1 MRVLITGA
9 SGFSGRALYK
19 NLSEKKSCELFTS
32 DMVSTAKLNNYTH
45 CDLLDQGNVNA
56 LLLKVKPDVIYH
68 LAGTFSND
76 YERDYAANVSVP
88 KNILESVKEVAKECR
103 VMLIGS
109 AAEYGI
115 VENSENPIKE
125 TRTLRPA
132 SVYGLTK
139 VYQTYLM
146 KYYVNAF
153 DLDIIMARPFNFYGE
168 GMSETQFVGRVYR
181 QIRALKKGE
190 IKKITVGNLD
200 SGRDYIP
207 IDDTVSHYITIMER
221 GKKGEIYNVGYGVP
235 MRTGVL
241 LNKILDEENIDDK
254 FIEIAKS
261 ERDNIY
267 DVSQVYADINKLE
280 ELG

>member
-19 NLSEKKSCELFTS
+19 NLSNKKSYELFTS
-32 DMVSTAKLNNYTH
+32 DMVSTSTLNNYSC
-45 CDLLDQGNVNA
+45 CDLLDQKSVKE
-56 LLLKVKPDVIYH
+56 LLLKAKPNFIYH
-68 LAGTFSND
+68 LAGTFSNE
-76 YERDYAANVSVP
+76 YERDYAANVLVP
-88 KNILESVKEVAKECR
+88 KNILEVVREVAKECR
-103 VMLIGS
+103 VMLVGS

-115 VENSENPIKE
+115 VANSENPIKE
-125 TRTLRPA
+125 TRALRPA

-146 KYYVNAF
+146 QYYFNAF

-168 GMSETQFVGRVYR
+168 GMSDTQFVGRVYR
-181 QIRALKKGE
+181 QIRALQKGE

-207 IDDTVSHYITIMER
+207 IDDTIKHYITIMEC
-221 GKKGEIYNVGYGVP
+221 GKKGEIYNVGNGVP
-235 MRTGVL
+235 MKTGVL
-241 LNKILDEENIDDK
+241 LNKILDEENVDNK
-254 FIEIAKS
+254 FIEVAKS

-267 DVSQVYADINKLE
+267 DVSQVYADIEKLK

>member
-1 MRVLITGA
+1 MRILITGA

-19 NLSEKKSCELFTS
+19 TLSEKNSYELFTS
-32 DMVSTAKLNNYTH
+32 DIVPSSNLNNYTC
-45 CDLLDQGNVNA
+45 CDLLDPKNA
-56 LLLKVKPDVIYH
+56 HELLLKTKPDFIYH

-76 YERDYAANVSVP
+76 YERDYAANVLMP
-88 KNILESVKEVAKECR
+88 KNILEVVRETTKDCR
-103 VMLIGS
+103 IMLIGS

-115 VENSENPIKE
+115 VANSENPIKE
-125 TRTLRPA
+125 TQPLRPA

-146 KYYVNAF
+146 KYHLNAF
-153 DLDIIMARPFNFYGE
+153 DLNIIMARPFNFYGE

-181 QIRALKKGE
+181 QIHALKKGE

-207 IDDTVSHYITIMER
+207 IDDTVKHYITIMER
-221 GKKGEIYNVGYGVP
+221 GKKGEIYNVGNGVP
-235 MRTGVL
+235 MRTGML
-241 LNKILDEENIDDK
+241 LNKILDEESVEHK
-254 FIEIAKS
+254 FIEVATS
-261 ERDNIY
+261 ERDKIY
-267 DVSQVYADINKLE
+267 DASQVYADIDKLK

>member
-19 NLSEKKSCELFTS
+19 KLSEKKSCELFTS
-32 DMVSTAKLNNYTH
+32 DIVSTATLNNYTC
-45 CDLLDQGNVNA
+45 CDLLDQKNLKK
-56 LLLKVKPDVIYH
+56 LLLKAKPDFIYN
-68 LAGTFSND
+68 LAGTFSNE
-76 YERDYAANVSVP
+76 YAKDYAANVLAP
-88 KNILESVKEVAKECR
+88 KNILEVVREVAKDCK
-103 VMLIGS
+103 VMLVGS

-115 VENSENPIKE
+115 VANSENPIKE
-125 TRTLRPA
+125 TRALLPA

-146 KYYVNAF
+146 KYYFNAF

-181 QIRALKKGE
+181 QIRALQKGE

-207 IDDTVSHYITIMER
+207 IDDTVKHYITIMER
-221 GKKGEIYNVGYGVP
+221 GKKGEIYNVGNGVP
-235 MRTGVL
+235 MKTGVL
-241 LNKILDEENIDDK
+241 LNKILDEENVDNK
-254 FIEIAKS
+254 FIEVAKS

-267 DVSQVYADINKLE
+267 DVSQVYADIDKLK